1 MNEERMRILKMIQ
14 DGQISAEEG
23 ARLLEA
29 LGGETNTKVRPTAE
43 WESGSVGGKTLRIKV
58 FDSVTQ
64 REKVNL
70 TVPLA
75 LARMVS
81 SFIPESQR
89 DQLESHGIH
98 LEDVLR
104 AVESGKVGKVVDL
117 TDNDRDEHV
126 EISVE

>member
-29 LGGETNTKVRPTAE
+29 LGGGTKAKIRPTAE
-43 WESGSVGGKTLRIKV
+43 WEPGSVGGRTLRIKV
-58 FDSVTQ
+58 FDSVTK

-98 LEDVLR
+98 LDDVLR

-117 TDNDRDEHV
+117 TDNDRDEQV